1 MTSDIEE
8 TAKAAQ
14 EISKT
19 AGKAI
24 EAGEKFGGFISK
36 YIGGPLEQGIGIFED
51 KLKYMRW
58 ERQVRLIERAQRVL
72 NERGYNSP
80 VIPVPPKLAIPILQS
95 ASLEENDELQD
106 KWAYMLVNATD
117 PNCKTRIDV
126 KFPRILDELSLYDV
140 RILDIICKSVTGFGD
155 CITTTHLPEKVLPP
169 DAPISDNEVLSYE
182 IQIALENLIRLGLL
196 RNETFSHQMFR
207 VRVMALGWEL
217 YKACER

>member
-1 MTSDIEE
+1 MTSEIEE

-14 EISKT
+14 EIAKT

-58 ERQVRLIERAQRVL
+58 ERQVRLIERAQGL
-72 NERGYNSP
+72 LHERGYNYP

-117 PNCKTRIDV
+117 PNCKARIDV
-126 KFPRILDELSLYDV
+126 KFAKILDELSLYDV

-155 CITTTHLPEKVLPP
+155 GVTTIHLPEKVLPL
-169 DAPISDNEVLSYE
+169 DAHISENEGPSYE
-182 IQIALENLIRLGLL
+182 VQVSLENLVRLGLL
-196 RNETFSHQMFR
+196 RNETFAYQLLR